1 VNEETSSIVLPF
13 FRLAACFLALMAM
26 ALMSRSGQRLAAQ
39 FASGVNLVEVY
50 ATVTDAKGE
59 VVTGLGLDDFLI
71 KEDGRPQTI
80 SAFAA
85 GAIPLTVAVAI
96 DRSFSMARQ
105 GLASAKAA
113 GRAFIRDLRAGDQVM
128 IVAIG
133 SDNEIIAP
141 LSTDHAVANA
151 ALDRLEPWG
160 TTPLFDAALSAL
172 DAVERGTGRRALL
185 LLSDGDDR
193 YSQTSR
199 IELLDQARRKD
210 VLVYPVTMGK
220 ASAPTLVELAAVTG
234 GRSFAANEPREAQ
247 SAVAAI
253 ARELRLQYLIG
264 YAPSSPREGVPGW
277 RSIEVTVRRPNVR
290 VRARDG
296 YQSR

>member
-113 GRAFIRDLRAGDQVM
+113 GRAFIRDL
-128 IVAIG
+128 AIG